1 MFDEILLLQ
10 FIITTY
16 LIHYKCIKLLRQV
29 VRFKNTL
36 GHFVQNLLGTNV

>member
-1 MFDEILLLQ
+1 MFDGILLLQ

-16 LIHYKCIKLLRQV
+16 LIYYKCIKLLGQV

-36 GHFVQNLLGTNV
+36 GYFLQNLLGINV